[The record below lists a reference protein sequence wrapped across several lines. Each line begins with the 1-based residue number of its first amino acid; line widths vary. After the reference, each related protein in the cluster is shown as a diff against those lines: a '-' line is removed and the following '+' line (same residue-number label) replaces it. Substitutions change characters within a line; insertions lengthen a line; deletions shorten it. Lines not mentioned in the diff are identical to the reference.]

1 MATGSQL
8 PPLVE
13 PDAVRKVGEGA
24 RQRLGE
30 TVDTAGKAVVA
41 IAGAG
46 VFFFAVGYFV
56 EWQKFKRGG
65 LPPDEILPLI
75 SQAQI
80 AAAGVREL
88 VVSIFFGALVLA
100 VLGWGGARL
109 ARWATR
115 DPEHASGLRRLLARG
130 FSQDAFAPTLVFAAL
145 ILLFVPL
152 DAAGVI
158 ATVVLSLLLFY
169 SLRLTASYLREAADD
184 GASRFPLWRLLIAAA
199 LAAAVLSGARQRE
212 FPEVRPHALVVLT
225 GEREIEGSYVSS
237 DSDSVLIRFRKP
249 GRQPQLLILER
260 EDVERVLLEKGTYVF
275 PAEDSIFGRLLGVDF
290 ACIAPECRAGDSR
303 IGISSLL

>member
-1 MATGSQL
+1 MTTGSQL

-24 RQRLGE
+24 RKRLGE

-88 VVSIFFGALVLA
+88 VVSIFFGPLVLA

-115 DPEHASGLRRLLARG
+115 DPGKATGLR
-130 FSQDAFAPTLVFAAL
+130 
-145 ILLFVPL
+145 
-152 DAAGVI
+152 
-158 ATVVLSLLLFY
+158 
-169 SLRLTASYLREAADD
+169 
-184 GASRFPLWRLLIAAA
+184 
-199 LAAAVLSGARQRE
+199 
-212 FPEVRPHALVVLT
+212 
-225 GEREIEGSYVSS
+225 
-237 DSDSVLIRFRKP
+237 
-249 GRQPQLLILER
+249 
-260 EDVERVLLEKGTYVF
+260 
-275 PAEDSIFGRLLGVDF
+275 
-290 ACIAPECRAGDSR
+290 
-303 IGISSLL
+303 